1 MNIEEIY
8 SRFLE
13 HPSISTDSRNI
24 LPNSLFFA
32 LKGPSFNGNS
42 YAAEALD
49 KGAAYAVV
57 DEARFATNDRTLLV
71 PDVLKCLQDLA
82 THHRRQSKAT
92 LIALTGSNG
101 KTTTKEL
108 ISRVLERTYK
118 TQATVGNL
126 NNHIGVALTL
136 LQIRKDTEMMV
147 VEMGAN
153 HQKEIAF
160 LCALAEPDYGYITN
174 FGKAHLEGFGGVE
187 GVIIGKSEM
196 YDYLIGEGKTIFL
209 NADDPIQRKKLESY
223 VNKVGFSTSDPGY
236 FRIENQGAD
245 PFVTLRAEDTAIKTS
260 LSGGYNFSNCAA
272 ALLIGKYFNVPLSEI
287 RIAIES
293 YIPENNRSQLL
304 RIGSLDIL
312 LDAYNA
318 NPSSMSA
325 ALEHLKALDAPKKLA
340 ILGDMF
346 ELGADSAS
354 EHQLIAEQA
363 AGLNLDNLML
373 VGKAFFATTA
383 EAQKFKTFEALV
395 EFLESS
401 PIKGSGTLLIKASR
415 GMALERLVNYL

>member
-13 HPSISTDSRNI
+13 YPSISTDSRNI

-32 LKGPSFNGNS
+32 LKGPNFNGNI

-57 DEARFATNDRTLLV
+57 DEARYATNDRTLLV

-174 FGKAHLEGFGGVE
+174 FGKAHL
-187 GVIIGKSEM
+187 
-196 YDYLIGEGKTIFL
+196 
-209 NADDPIQRKKLESY
+209 
-223 VNKVGFSTSDPGY
+223 
-236 FRIENQGAD
+236 
-245 PFVTLRAEDTAIKTS
+245 
-260 LSGGYNFSNCAA
+260 
-272 ALLIGKYFNVPLSEI
+272 
-287 RIAIES
+287 
-293 YIPENNRSQLL
+293 
-304 RIGSLDIL
+304 
-312 LDAYNA
+312 
-318 NPSSMSA
+318 
-325 ALEHLKALDAPKKLA
+325 
-340 ILGDMF
+340 
-346 ELGADSAS
+346 
-354 EHQLIAEQA
+354 
-363 AGLNLDNLML
+363 
-373 VGKAFFATTA
+373 
-383 EAQKFKTFEALV
+383 
-395 EFLESS
+395 
-401 PIKGSGTLLIKASR
+401 
-415 GMALERLVNYL
+415 